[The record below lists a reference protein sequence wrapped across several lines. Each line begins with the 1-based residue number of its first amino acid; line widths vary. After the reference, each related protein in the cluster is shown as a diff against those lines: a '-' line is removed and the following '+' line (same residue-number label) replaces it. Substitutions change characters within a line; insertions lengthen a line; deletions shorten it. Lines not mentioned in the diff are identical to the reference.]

1 MEHNK
6 ATIFALLE
14 TNNKAVERAILA
26 IYENQ
31 TTTEKRAEKT
41 IEHNK
46 IGFNGVDAR
55 FGTYYAKY
63 LLSGKHLTGDH
74 INKARKMVKKYTR
87 QLLDIAKGK
96 AASRMMHIF

>member
-6 ATIFALLE
+6 ASILALLE
-14 TNNKAVERAILA
+14 TNNKAVERGILA

-31 TTTEKRAEKT
+31 TQSEKRAEKT
-41 IEHNK
+41 IESNN

-55 FGTYYAKY
+55 LGTYYAKY
-63 LLSGKHLTGDH
+63 LLSGKHLSGEH
-74 INKARKMVKKYTR
+74 LNKARKLIRKYTG

-96 AASRMMHIF
+96 AASRILHM

>member
-6 ATIFALLE
+6 ATIIALLE

-31 TTTEKRAEKT
+31 TTSEKRAEKT
-41 IEHNK
+41 IESNC

-55 FGTYYAKY
+55 LGTYYAKY
-63 LLSGKHLTGDH
+63 LLSGKHLSGEH
-74 INKARKMVKKYTR
+74 IDKARKIIRKYTR

-96 AASRMMHIF
+96 AASKMLRSF